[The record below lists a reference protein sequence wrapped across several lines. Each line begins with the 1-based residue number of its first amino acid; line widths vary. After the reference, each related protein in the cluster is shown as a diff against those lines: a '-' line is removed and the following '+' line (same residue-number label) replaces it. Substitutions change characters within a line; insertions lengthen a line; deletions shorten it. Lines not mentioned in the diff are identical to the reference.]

1 LSPDELLDWAS
12 SVTGLT
18 DFGPDDFSDGLAVI
32 TDSLE
37 KEAGLTERGQ
47 RTARAMLRGAL
58 VARLMSQAGFA
69 ALPGQVP
76 IERPIIVTGLPRT
89 GTTFMHRLLVAD
101 PRHQGL
107 ELWLAEAPQPRPPRS
122 EWESNPAYQQIAAG
136 LARHGH
142 LGGVHEMGPGQV
154 EECWQLLR
162 QSMRSLSFDSLL
174 YVPSY
179 SSWLASQDW
188 TPVYERHRR
197 NLELIGSN
205 DVDQRWVLKNPS
217 HLFALDAIMT
227 VYPDALIV
235 VTHRDP
241 RVAMASSCSLS
252 AKATEGW
259 STVFTG
265 ATIGQTQLDL
275 WARGQAAFS
284 KARPAYDQSQFADV
298 AYDDLVADPLRVVAG
313 LYTRFGL
320 TLTDEARTAMTP
332 LAGSGGDSSHRYSLA
347 DYALTESDVLSRFP
361 ASAPAPEGHR

>member
-1 LSPDELLDWAS
+1 LSPSELLEWAS
-12 SVTGLT
+12 RVTGLT
-18 DFGPDDFSDGLAVI
+18 DFGPDDFSDGLAAI
-32 TDSLE
+32 TGSLE
-37 KEAGLTERGQ
+37 KEAGLTERGE

-69 ALPGQVP
+69 ALDSPAPVA
-76 IERPIIVTGLPRT
+76 RPIIVTGLPRT
-89 GTTFMHRLLVAD
+89 GTTFLHRLLVAD

-107 ELWLAEAPQPRPPRS
+107 ELWLAEAPQPRPPLS

-162 QSMRSLSFDSLL
+162 QSMRSVSFESLL

-179 SSWLASQDW
+179 GSWLAAQDW
-188 TPVYERHRR
+188 VPVYERHRR
-197 NLELIGSN
+197 NLQLIGSN
-205 DVDQRWVLKNPS
+205 DADRRWVLKNPS

-235 VTHRDP
+235 VTHRSP
-241 RVAMASSCSLS
+241 VVAMASTCSLS
-252 AKATEGW
+252 AKATSGW

-275 WARGQAAFS
+275 WARGLAAFTA
-284 KARPAYDQSQFADV
+284 ARPAYDQAQFADV
-298 AYDDLVADPLRVVAG
+298 AYDDLVADPLGVVAG
-313 LYTRFGL
+313 LYARFGL
-320 TLTDEARTAMTP
+320 SLTDPARAAMAP
-332 LAGSGGDSSHRYSLA
+332 LATSGGDSSHRYSLA
-347 DYALTESDVLSRFP
+347 DYGLTETDVT
-361 ASAPAPEGHR
+361 SALA